1 MDDKRYA
8 AAMEL
13 IASGLGA
20 IGAAEIH
27 RAYKDM
33 AKLHKKT
40 KNDDILET
48 FIKDHPCPLCGTKKV
63 GGTKKVSSLPIGRQV
78 SQKKPTIPHAN
89 KANGISK

>member
-27 RAYKDM
+27 RTYKDIE
-33 AKLHKKT
+33 KLQKKT
-40 KNDDILET
+40 KNGGMLKA
-48 FIKDHPCPLCGTKKV
+48 FMKDHPCPLCGTKKASPLTP
-63 GGTKKVSSLPIGRQV
+63 GRERSKKNR
-78 SQKKPTIPHAN
+78 PTLDRPQDGPSDA
-89 KANGISK
+89 

>member
-27 RAYKDM
+27 RAYKDI
-33 AKLHKKT
+33 AKLQKKT
-40 KNDDILET
+40 KKDGMLEA
-48 FIKDHPCPLCGTKKV
+48 FVKNHPCPLCGTKKA
-63 GGTKKVSSLPIGRQV
+63 GSLTLGRELSKKKSTSLNRPLDR
-78 SQKKPTIPHAN
+78 PNDA
-89 KANGISK
+89 

>member
-33 AKLHKKT
+33 AKLQKKT
-40 KNDDILET
+40 KNDGMLEA
-48 FIKDHPCPLCGTKKV
+48 FVKDHPCPLCGTKKAGSPTPGRDLSKKNQRTGKSLKAR
-63 GGTKKVSSLPIGRQV
+63 GGADAEGS
-78 SQKKPTIPHAN
+78 
-89 KANGISK
+89 

>member
-33 AKLHKKT
+33 AKLQKKT
-40 KNDDILET
+40 KNDGMLEA
-48 FIKDHPCPLCGTKKV
+48 FVKDHPVPALRHKESRLTNPWPGSQQEKSTNW
-63 GGTKKVSSLPIGRQV
+63 QV
-78 SQKKPTIPHAN
+78 A
-89 KANGISK
+89 